1 MSDQNEDQFI
11 ALDDVAEQLKVTKGT
26 LYYYIKTLKIETKKF
41 PLDRRAYMPTADFE
55 KIKGLKARASRSGT
69 STKEG
74 KQSGA
79 A

>member
-11 ALDDVAEQLKVTKGT
+11 TLDDVAEQLKVTKGT

-41 PLDRRAYMPTADFE
+41 PLDRRAYMPIVDFE
-55 KIKGLKARASRSGT
+55 KIKSLKERANRGS
-69 STKEG
+69 KAEKAE
-74 KQSGA
+74 KQPDA